1 MTASDFF
8 VGIDIS
14 KNRLDV
20 AVIPGEQTFNCPNNE
35 AGIQKL
41 VRRLQ
46 KLQPRIILLEAT
58 GGYEFLLVA
67 ALREAGLPACFINPK
82 LVRNFARGAGIAAKT
97 DRLDAKVLALFASRM
112 QPQVRPLPTARQQEL
127 KHLMTRRRQLLEM
140 IQMEKNRLDPTPLP
154 RIALSIQHTIKS
166 LEDQLAALNR
176 QIDDFFQQ
184 HPLWVALEQQLTS
197 VLGIG
202 HLSALLLIAY
212 LPELGRLNR
221 KEIAA
226 LAGVA
231 PFNRD
236 SGQWRGQRHIEGGR
250 SRLRQALYMATL
262 VATRFNPVIQTYYQ
276 RLLAKGKPK
285 KVAIIAC
292 MRKLLTI
299 LNAMVKKHQP
309 WCPPAPITIDC

>member
-1 MTASDFF
+1 MTTQLF

-14 KNRLDV
+14 KKHLDV
-20 AVIPGEQTFNCPNNE
+20 AINPGAQTFTCPNTE

-46 KLQPRIILLEAT
+46 ELNPQIILLEAT
-58 GGYEFLLVA
+58 GGYEFLLIA

-97 DRLDAKVLALFASRM
+97 DRLDAQVLALYACRM
-112 QPQVRPLPTARQQEL
+112 RPQPRTLPTQQQQEL
-127 KHLMTRRRQLLEM
+127 KLLLTRRRQLLEM
-140 IQMEKNRLDPTPLP
+140 IQMENNRLDPAPLP
-154 RIALSIQHTIKS
+154 RIAQSIRQTIQS
-166 LEDQLAALNR
+166 LEAQLAALNR
-176 QIDDFFQQ
+176 EIDDFFQQ
-184 HPLWVALEQQLTS
+184 HPLWVGLEQTLTS
-197 VLGIG
+197 VLGVG
-202 HLSALLLIAY
+202 HLSALILIAY

-250 SRLRQALYMATL
+250 SALRQGLYMATL
-262 VATRFNPVIQTYYQ
+262 VATRFNPVIQACYQ
-276 RLLAKGKPK
+276 RLLAKGKAK
-285 KVAIIAC
+285 KVALIAC

-299 LNAMVKKHQP
+299 LNAMVRKQQL
-309 WCPPAPITIDC
+309 WCPPAPITS

>member
-1 MTASDFF
+1 MTTTQLF

-14 KNRLDV
+14 KKNLDV
-20 AVIPGEQTFNCPNNE
+20 AISPGEQTFTCPNTE

-46 KLQPRIILLEAT
+46 ELNPQIILLEAT
-58 GGYEFLLVA
+58 GGYEFLLIA
-67 ALREAGLPACFINPK
+67 ALREAELPACFINPK

-97 DRLDAKVLALFASRM
+97 DRLDAQVLALYACRM
-112 QPQVRPLPTARQQEL
+112 RPQPRTLPTQQQQEL
-127 KHLMTRRRQLLEM
+127 KFLLTRRRQLLEM
-140 IQMEKNRLDPTPLP
+140 IQMENNRLDPTPLP
-154 RIALSIQHTIKS
+154 RIAQSIRQTIQS
-166 LEDQLAALNR
+166 LEAQLAALNR
-176 QIDDFFQQ
+176 EIDDFFQQ
-184 HPLWVALEQQLTS
+184 HPRWVGLEQTLTS

-202 HLSALLLIAY
+202 HLSALILIAY

-250 SRLRQALYMATL
+250 SPLRQGLYMATL
-262 VATRFNPVIQTYYQ
+262 VATRFNPVIRAYYQ
-276 RLLAKGKPK
+276 RLLAKGKAK
-285 KVAIIAC
+285 KVALIAC

-299 LNAMVKKHQP
+299 LNAMVKKQQL
-309 WCPPAPITIDC
+309 WCPSAPITS

>member
-1 MTASDFF
+1 MTASDIF

-20 AVIPGEQTFNCPNNE
+20 ALSPGDQTFTCPNNE
-35 AGIQKL
+35 AGIHQL

-46 KLQPRIILLEAT
+46 KLNPQIILLEAT
-58 GGYEFLLVA
+58 GGYEFLIVA
-67 ALREAGLPACFINPK
+67 ALREAQLPACFINPK
-82 LVRNFARGAGIAAKT
+82 LVRSFARSAGIAAKT

-112 QPQVRPLPTARQQEL
+112 QPQPRPRPTAEQQEL
-127 KHLMTRRRQLLEM
+127 KHLMTRRRQLLDM
-140 IQMEKNRLDPTPLP
+140 IQMEKNRLDPCPSP
-154 RIALSIQHTIKS
+154 RIAQSIQQTIKS
-166 LEDQLAALNR
+166 LDDQLAALNR

-184 HPLWVALEQQLTS
+184 HPLWVELAKTLTS

-202 HLSALLLIAY
+202 HLTALLLIAY

-226 LAGVA
+226 LAGLA
-231 PFNRD
+231 PFNKD

-250 SRLRQALYMATL
+250 SRLRQALFMATL
-262 VATRFNPVIQTYYQ
+262 AATRHNPVIRDYYL
-276 RLLAKGKPK
+276 RLLNTGKAK
-285 KVAIIAC
+285 KVALIAA

-299 LNAMVKKHQP
+299 LNSMVRKHQP
-309 WCPPAPITIDC
+309 WCPNAPITP

>member
-1 MTASDFF
+1 MTAPQLF

-14 KNRLDV
+14 KKQLDV
-20 AVIPGEQTFNCPNNE
+20 AVTPGEQNFSYPNTE
-35 AGIQKL
+35 AGIRKL
-41 VRRLQ
+41 VRRLKELRPQ
-46 KLQPRIILLEAT
+46 IILLEAT

-67 ALREAGLPACFINPK
+67 ALREAELPACFINPK

-97 DRLDAKVLALFASRM
+97 DRLDAQVLALYACRM
-112 QPQVRPLPTARQQEL
+112 RPQPRILPSPQQQEL
-127 KHLMTRRRQLLEM
+127 KLLLTRRRQLLEM

-154 RIALSIQHTIKS
+154 RIAQSIQQTIQL
-166 LEDQLAALNR
+166 LEAQLTALN
-176 QIDDFFQQ
+176 QEIDNFFQQ
-184 HPLWVALEQQLTS
+184 NPLWVGLEQTLTS
-197 VLGIG
+197 FLGLG
-202 HLSALLLIAY
+202 HLSALILMAY

-250 SRLRQALYMATL
+250 SPLRQGLYMATL
-262 VATRFNPVIQTYYQ
+262 VATRFNPEIRACYQ
-276 RLLAKGKPK
+276 RLLAKGKAK
-285 KVAIIAC
+285 KVALIAC

-299 LNAMVKKHQP
+299 LNAMVRKQQL
-309 WCPPAPITIDC
+309 WCPPAPITS

>member
-1 MTASDFF
+1 MTTSDIC

-14 KNRLDV
+14 KNRLDI
-20 AVIPGEQTFNCPNNE
+20 AITPEDRTFTCPNTE
-35 AGIQKL
+35 AGTIDL

-46 KLQPRIILLEAT
+46 KLNPRIILLEAT

-67 ALREAGLPACFINPK
+67 ALREAQLPACFINPK

-97 DRLDAKVLALFASRM
+97 DRLDARVLALYASRM
-112 QPQVRPLPTARQQEL
+112 QPPARPLPSAAQQEL
-127 KHLMTRRRQLLEM
+127 KLLLTRRRQLLDM
-140 IQMEKNRLDPTPLP
+140 IQMEKNRLDPTPSP
-154 RIALSIQHTIKS
+154 RIAQSIQHTIKS
-166 LEDQLAALNR
+166 LEDQLAALVR
-176 QIDDFFQQ
+176 EIDDFFYQ
-184 HPLWVALEQQLTS
+184 HPLWVELALTLTN

-202 HLSALLLIAY
+202 HLTALMLLAY

-250 SRLRQALYMATL
+250 SRLRQALYMATM
-262 VATRFNPVIQTYYQ
+262 VATRHNPVIKAFYQ
-276 RLLAKGKPK
+276 RLLGKGKAK

-292 MRKLLTI
+292 MRKLLTM
-299 LNAMVKKHQP
+299 LNAMVKNQQP
-309 WCPPAPITIDC
+309 WCPPAPVTP

>member
-1 MTASDFF
+1 MTASDIF

-14 KNRLDV
+14 KSRLDV
-20 AVIPGEQTFNCPNNE
+20 AVSPGDQTFTCPNHE
-35 AGIQKL
+35 AGIQQL

-46 KLQPRIILLEAT
+46 KLHPKIILLEAT
-58 GGYEFLLVA
+58 GGYEFLIIA
-67 ALREAGLPACFINPK
+67 ALREAELPACFINPK

-112 QPQVRPLPTARQQEL
+112 RPQPRALPEASQQEL
-127 KHLMTRRRQLLEM
+127 KHLMTRRRQLLDM
-140 IQMEKNRLDPTPLP
+140 IQMEKNRLDPTPSP
-154 RIALSIQHTIKS
+154 RIAQSLQQTIKS

-176 QIDDFFQQ
+176 EIDDFFHQ
-184 HPLWVALEQQLTS
+184 HPRWLELAKTLTS

-202 HLSALLLIAY
+202 HLSALMLIAF

-226 LAGVA
+226 LVGVA

-250 SRLRQALYMATL
+250 SQLRKALYMPTL
-262 VATRFNPVIQTYYQ
+262 VATRRNPVIQAYYQ
-276 RLLAKGKPK
+276 RLVSTGKAK

-299 LNAMVKKHQP
+299 LNAMVRKQQS
-309 WCPPAPITIDC
+309 WCPNTPINP

>member
-1 MTASDFF
+1 MTAADIF

-14 KNRLDV
+14 KNHLDV
-20 AVIPGEQTFNCPNNE
+20 ALSPGGQTFICPNHE
-35 AGIQKL
+35 AGIQQL

-46 KLQPRIILLEAT
+46 KLNPKIILLEAT
-58 GGYEFLLVA
+58 GGYEFLIIA
-67 ALREAGLPACFINPK
+67 ALREAELPACFINPK

-112 QPQVRPLPTARQQEL
+112 RPQPRPLPEAAQQEL
-127 KHLMTRRRQLLEM
+127 KHLMTRRRQLLDM
-140 IQMEKNRLDPTPLP
+140 IQMEKNRLDPAPSP
-154 RIALSIQHTIKS
+154 RIAQSLQQTIKS

-176 QIDDFFQQ
+176 EIDDFFHQ
-184 HPLWVALEQQLTS
+184 HPRWLELAKTLTS

-202 HLSALLLIAY
+202 HLSALMLIAF

-226 LAGVA
+226 LVGVA

-262 VATRFNPVIQTYYQ
+262 VATRRNPVIQAYYQ
-276 RLLAKGKPK
+276 RLVSTGKAK

-299 LNAMVKKHQP
+299 LNAMVRKQQP
-309 WCPPAPITIDC
+309 WCTSAPITP

>member
-1 MTASDFF
+1 MTAIDKF

-14 KNRLDV
+14 KRHLDI
-20 AVIPGEQTFNCPNNE
+20 AITPGDQTFTCPNTE
-35 AGIQKL
+35 AGIKKL
-41 VRRLQ
+41 VHRLQ
-46 KLQPRIILLEAT
+46 KLNPHTILLEAT
-58 GGYEFLLVA
+58 GGYEVLLVA
-67 ALREAGLPACFINPK
+67 ALREADLPACFINPK
-82 LVRNFARGAGIAAKT
+82 QVRNFARSVGIAAKT
-97 DRLDAKVLALFASRM
+97 DRLDAQVLAQFASSLR
-112 QPQVRPLPTARQQEL
+112 PSPRPLPTAAQQEL
-127 KHLMTRRRQLLEM
+127 KHLLTRRRQLLDM
-140 IQMEKNRLDPTPLP
+140 IQMEKNRLDPTPSP
-154 RIALSIQHTIKS
+154 RIAQSIQDTIRS
-166 LEDQLAALNR
+166 LEDQLAALLR
-176 QIDDFFQQ
+176 EMDDFFHQ
-184 HPLWVALEQQLTS
+184 HPLWVELALLLTS

-202 HLSALLLIAY
+202 HLTALMLIAY

-262 VATRFNPVIQTYYQ
+262 VATSYNPVIKAFYQ
-276 RLLAKGKPK
+276 RLLAKGKAK
-285 KVAIIAC
+285 KVALVAC

-309 WCPPAPITIDC
+309 WCPAAPQIT

>member
-1 MTASDFF
+1 MTAIDIF

-14 KNRLDV
+14 KSRLDI
-20 AVIPGEQTFNCPNNE
+20 AIIPGDQSFTCPNNE

-41 VRRLQ
+41 VHRLQ
-46 KLQPRIILLEAT
+46 KLNPHTILLEAT

-67 ALREAGLPACFINPK
+67 ALREAELPACFLNPK

-97 DRLDAKVLALFASRM
+97 DRLDARVLALYASRM
-112 QPQVRPLPTARQQEL
+112 RPQPRPLPTAAQQEL
-127 KHLMTRRRQLLEM
+127 KQLMTRRRQLLDM
-140 IQMEKNRLDPTPLP
+140 IQMETNRLDPAPSR
-154 RIALSIQHTIKS
+154 RITFSIQQNIKS

-176 QIDDFFQQ
+176 DIDDFFKQ
-184 HPLWVALEQQLTS
+184 HPVWVQLEQILTS
-197 VLGIG
+197 ALGIG
-202 HLSALLLIAY
+202 HLTALSLIAY

-221 KEIAA
+221 KQVAA

-250 SRLRQALYMATL
+250 SQLRKALYMSTL
-262 VATRFNPVIQTYYQ
+262 VATQHNPVIQAYYQ
-276 RLLAKGKPK
+276 RLLARGKAK
-285 KVAIIAC
+285 KAALIAC

-299 LNAMVKKHQP
+299 LNAMVRNQQP
-309 WCPPAPITIDC
+309 WCSPAPATP

>member
-1 MTASDFF
+1 MTTAQLF

-14 KNRLDV
+14 KKHLDV
-20 AVIPGEQTFNCPNNE
+20 AISPGDQTFTCPNTE

-46 KLQPRIILLEAT
+46 ELHPQIILLEAT
-58 GGYEFLLVA
+58 GGYEFLLIA

-97 DRLDAKVLALFASRM
+97 DRLDAQVLALYACRM
-112 QPQVRPLPTARQQEL
+112 RPQPRTLPTPQQQEL
-127 KHLMTRRRQLLEM
+127 KLLLTRRRQLLEM
-140 IQMEKNRLDPTPLP
+140 IQMENNRLDPTPLP
-154 RIALSIQHTIKS
+154 RIAQSIRQTIQS
-166 LEDQLAALNR
+166 LEAQLAALNR
-176 QIDDFFQQ
+176 EIDDFFQQ
-184 HPLWVALEQQLTS
+184 HPLWVGLEQTLTS
-197 VLGIG
+197 VLGVG
-202 HLSALLLIAY
+202 HLSALILIAY

-250 SRLRQALYMATL
+250 SPLRQGLYMATL
-262 VATRFNPVIQTYYQ
+262 VAARFNPVIRTFYQ
-276 RLLAKGKPK
+276 RLLAAGKPK
-285 KVAIIAC
+285 KLALIAC

-299 LNAMVKKHQP
+299 LNALVKKQQL
-309 WCPPAPITIDC
+309 WCPTAPITS

>member
-1 MTASDFF
+1 MTASDIF

-14 KNRLDV
+14 KSRLDV
-20 AVIPGEQTFNCPNNE
+20 AIIPGDQSFTCPNNE

-46 KLQPRIILLEAT
+46 RLNPQTILLEAT
-58 GGYEFLLVA
+58 GGYEFLIVA
-67 ALREAGLPACFINPK
+67 ALREAELPACFINPK

-97 DRLDAKVLALFASRM
+97 DRLDAQVLALYASRM
-112 QPQVRPLPTARQQEL
+112 RPQPRPLPAAQQQEL
-127 KHLMTRRRQLLEM
+127 KHLLTRRRQLLDM
-140 IQMEKNRLDPTPLP
+140 IQMEKNRLDPTPSR
-154 RIALSIQHTIKS
+154 RIAQSIQQTIKS

-176 QIDDFFQQ
+176 DIDDFFQQ
-184 HPLWVALEQQLTS
+184 HPLWLQLEQTLTS
-197 VLGIG
+197 ALGIG
-202 HLSALLLIAY
+202 HLTALILIAY

-221 KEIAA
+221 KKIAA

-250 SRLRQALYMATL
+250 SQLRKALYMPTL
-262 VATRFNPVIQTYYQ
+262 VATQRNPVIQAYYQ
-276 RLLAKGKPK
+276 RLLARGKAK
-285 KVAIIAC
+285 KVALIAC

-299 LNAMVKKHQP
+299 LNAMVRKLQS
-309 WCPPAPITIDC
+309 WCPSAPITP